1 VWGLKFA
8 LRTNPNS
15 RCFDY
20 ISGVN
25 HKSQGSS
32 IETFDVHVGDEV
44 MELNIELIVIKLKVI
59 MRERQRSRDY

>member
-1 VWGLKFA
+1 MWGLKFA

-25 HKSQGSS
+25 LNSQGSS
-32 IETFDVHVGDEV
+32 IETFDVDVGDEV
-44 MELNIELIVIKLKVI
+44 MEINIEWIVIKFKMI